1 MIVGC
6 GDLTILLVGLGFHC
20 FLLKCKEKLRH
31 SLGRPSRSD
40 FVQLEVVE
48 VIRMKKLYCMNC
60 GAQIKGGIPNECSCG
75 AEFDLADT
83 KNIKK
88 IITSIIFFVILMSPL
103 LILIHFGRQYLQASI
118 ILYALLL
125 ILGIFW
131 CRIVQTILV
140 RLGLVTITNIEI
152 K

>member
-1 MIVGC
+1 MKKNI
-6 GDLTILLVGLGFHC
+6 
-20 FLLKCKEKLRH
+20 
-31 SLGRPSRSD
+31 
-40 FVQLEVVE
+40 
-48 VIRMKKLYCMNC
+48 IRTTEWKKLYPIKK
-60 GAQIKGGIPNECSCG
+60 GIIKGTIPNKCSCG

-125 ILGIFW
+125 SMW
-131 CRIVQTILV
+131 C
-140 RLGLVTITNIEI
+140 
-152 K
+152 

>member
-1 MIVGC
+1 MVGR
-6 GDLTILLVGLGFHC
+6 
-20 FLLKCKEKLRH
+20 EK
-31 SLGRPSRSD
+31 
-40 FVQLEVVE
+40 LEVVE
-48 VIRMKKLYCMNC
+48 VKRMKKLYCMNC
-60 GAQIKGGIPNECSCG
+60 SAQIKGTIPNKCSCG

-103 LILIHFGRQYLQASI
+103 LIHFGRQYLQASI

-125 ILGIFW
+125 SLCMFW
-131 CRIVQTILV
+131 YRIVQTILV
-140 RLGLVTITNIEI
+140 RLELVTMTNIEI

>member
-1 MIVGC
+1 
-6 GDLTILLVGLGFHC
+6 
-20 FLLKCKEKLRH
+20 
-31 SLGRPSRSD
+31 
-40 FVQLEVVE
+40 
-48 VIRMKKLYCMNC
+48 MKKLYCMNC
-60 GAQIKGGIPNECSCG
+60 GAPIKGGIPNECSCG
-75 AEFDLADT
+75 AKFDLADT

-88 IITSIIFFVILMSPL
+88 MITSIIFFVVLMSPL

-125 ILGIFW
+125 IIGIFW

-140 RLGLVTITNIEI
+140 RLGLVTMTNIEI

>member
-1 MIVGC
+1 
-6 GDLTILLVGLGFHC
+6 
-20 FLLKCKEKLRH
+20 
-31 SLGRPSRSD
+31 
-40 FVQLEVVE
+40 
-48 VIRMKKLYCMNC
+48 MKKLYCMNC
-60 GAQIKGGIPNECSCG
+60 SAQIKGTIPNKCSCG

-88 IITSIIFFVILMSPL
+88 IITRIIFFVILMSPL

-125 ILGIFW
+125 SLCMFW
-131 CRIVQTILV
+131 YRIVQTILV
-140 RLGLVTITNIEI
+140 RLGLVTMTNIEI

>member
-1 MIVGC
+1 
-6 GDLTILLVGLGFHC
+6 
-20 FLLKCKEKLRH
+20 
-31 SLGRPSRSD
+31 
-40 FVQLEVVE
+40 
-48 VIRMKKLYCMNC
+48 MKKLYCMNC
-60 GAQIKGGIPNECSCG
+60 GAQIKGGIPNACSCG
-75 AEFDLADT
+75 AEFDFADP

-88 IITSIIFFVILMSPL
+88 IITSILFFVILMSPL

>member
-1 MIVGC
+1 
-6 GDLTILLVGLGFHC
+6 
-20 FLLKCKEKLRH
+20 
-31 SLGRPSRSD
+31 
-40 FVQLEVVE
+40 
-48 VIRMKKLYCMNC
+48 
-60 GAQIKGGIPNECSCG
+60 
-75 AEFDLADT
+75 
-83 KNIKK
+83 
-88 IITSIIFFVILMSPL
+88 MSPL

-140 RLGLVTITNIEI
+140 RLGLVTMTNIEI

>member
-1 MIVGC
+1 
-6 GDLTILLVGLGFHC
+6 
-20 FLLKCKEKLRH
+20 
-31 SLGRPSRSD
+31 
-40 FVQLEVVE
+40 
-48 VIRMKKLYCMNC
+48 MKKLYCMNC

-125 ILGIFW
+125 APGGISHSGPGGNRQLW
-131 CRIVQTILV
+131 PDENSQS
-140 RLGLVTITNIEI
+140 
-152 K
+152 

>member
-1 MIVGC
+1 MLWEARKNLPFFRLIEYNVSN
-6 GDLTILLVGLGFHC
+6 
-20 FLLKCKEKLRH
+20 K
-31 SLGRPSRSD
+31 
-40 FVQLEVVE
+40 LEVVE
-48 VIRMKKLYCMNC
+48 VIRVKKLYCMNC
-60 GAQIKGGIPNECSCG
+60 GTQIKGGIPSKCSCG

-125 ILGIFW
+125 IIGIFW
-131 CRIVQTILV
+131 YRIVQTILV
-140 RLGLVTITNIEI
+140 RLGLVTMTNIEI

>member
-1 MIVGC
+1 MV
-6 GDLTILLVGLGFHC
+6 LR
-20 FLLKCKEKLRH
+20 EK
-31 SLGRPSRSD
+31 
-40 FVQLEVVE
+40 LEVVE
-48 VIRMKKLYCMNC
+48 VMRMKKLYCMNC
-60 GAQIKGGIPNECSCG
+60 SAQIKGMIQNKCSCG

-88 IITSIIFFVILMSPL
+88 IITSIIFFAILMSPL

-125 ILGIFW
+125 SLCMFW
-131 CRIVQTILV
+131 YRIVQTILV
-140 RLGLVTITNIEI
+140 RLGLVTMTNIEI

>member
-1 MIVGC
+1 MKYNVSN
-6 GDLTILLVGLGFHC
+6 
-20 FLLKCKEKLRH
+20 K
-31 SLGRPSRSD
+31 
-40 FVQLEVVE
+40 LEVVE

-60 GAQIKGGIPNECSCG
+60 GAQIKGGIPNKCSCG
-75 AEFDLADT
+75 AEFDLADR

>member
-1 MIVGC
+1 
-6 GDLTILLVGLGFHC
+6 
-20 FLLKCKEKLRH
+20 
-31 SLGRPSRSD
+31 
-40 FVQLEVVE
+40 
-48 VIRMKKLYCMNC
+48 MKKLYCMNC
-60 GAQIKGGIPNECSCG
+60 SAQIKGTIPNKCSCG

-88 IITSIIFFVILMSPL
+88 IITSIIFVVILMSPL

-125 ILGIFW
+125 SLCMFW
-131 CRIVQTILV
+131 YRIVQTILV
-140 RLGLVTITNIEI
+140 RLELVTMTNIEI